1 MQSWPRLLHSQQK
14 AKEPDSGHS
23 FQRDER
29 VISLSLESAE
39 NMQKMA
45 KVPDLFEDLKNC
57 YSENEEYGSE
67 IDHLSLNQK
76 SFYDAS
82 HEPLHEDCMDKLMSL
97 STSETSKTSKLTF
110 KESVVMVASNGKILK
125 KRRLSLNQFITD
137 DDLEA
142 IANDT
147 EEEIIKPRSVPYN
160 LQSNVKYNYMRIVNH
175 QCILNDAL
183 NRSIIRD
190 PSGQYLM
197 AAVLNNLDNAVKFD
211 MGAYT
216 SEEDSKLPVTLRISK
231 TRLFV
236 SAQNED
242 EPVLLKEM
250 PETPKTI
257 TDETNLLFF
266 WEKHGS
272 KDYFKSAAHPKLF
285 IATKQEELVHMAKG
299 LPSITDFQILENQS

>member
-1 MQSWPRLLHSQQK
+1 
-14 AKEPDSGHS
+14 
-23 FQRDER
+23 
-29 VISLSLESAE
+29 
-39 NMQKMA
+39 MA

-57 YSENEEYGSE
+57 YSENEEYSSD

-82 HEPLHEDCMDKLMSL
+82 YEPLPGDGMDKFMPL
-97 STSETSKTSKLTF
+97 STSKTSKTSRLNF
-110 KESVVMVASNGKILK
+110 KDSVVMAAANGKILK

-147 EEEIIKPRSVPYN
+147 EEEIIKPRSATYSF
-160 LQSNVKYNYMRIVNH
+160 QSNMKYNFMRVINH
-175 QCILNDAL
+175 QCILNDAC
-183 NRSIIRD
+183 NQSIIRD

-197 AAVLNNLDNAVKFD
+197 AAVLNNLDEAVKFD
-211 MGAYT
+211 MAAYT
-216 SEEDSKLPVTLRISK
+216 SNDDSQLPVTLRISE

-242 EPVLLKEM
+242 EPVLLKEL

-257 TDETNLLFF
+257 KDETSLLFF
-266 WEKHGS
+266 WEKHGNM
-272 KDYFKSAAHPKLF
+272 DYFKSAAHPKLF
-285 IATKQEELVHMAKG
+285 IATRQEKLVHMAPG
-299 LPSITDFQILENQS
+299 LPSVTDFQILENQS

>member
-1 MQSWPRLLHSQQK
+1 
-14 AKEPDSGHS
+14 
-23 FQRDER
+23 
-29 VISLSLESAE
+29 
-39 NMQKMA
+39 MA

-216 SEEDSKLPVTLRISK
+216 SEEDSQLPVTLRISK
-231 TRLFV
+231 TQLFV

-250 PETPKTI
+250 PETPKI
-257 TDETNLLFF
+257 IKDETNLLFF

-272 KDYFKSAAHPKLF
+272 MDYFKSVAHPKLF
-285 IATKQEELVHMAKG
+285 IATKQEKLVHMASG
-299 LPSITDFQILENQS
+299 PPSITDFQILEK

>member
-1 MQSWPRLLHSQQK
+1 
-14 AKEPDSGHS
+14 
-23 FQRDER
+23 
-29 VISLSLESAE
+29 
-39 NMQKMA
+39 MQKMA

-82 HEPLHEDCMDKLMSL
+82 YEPLQEDCMDKLMSL

-125 KRRLSLNQFITD
+125 KRRLSLNQFITN

-147 EEEIIKPRSVPYN
+147 EEATFCACIRADISAVFVPRHSSELVIMVLEIIKPRSVPYN

-197 AAVLNNLDNAVKFD
+197 AAVLNNLDDAVKFD

-216 SEEDSKLPVTLRISK
+216 SEEDSQLPVTLRISK